1 MRAKSILTRTD
12 LRQANGVLLILR
24 DPPPPPPPIVGQPPF
39 VAGNPAE
46 GEEILLAIWND
57 GSVTGLHGHVDLGT
71 GLRTAMTQIIAEE
84 LYLPMEK
91 VHMVMGSTA
100 IAPNQ
105 GATIAS
111 ASIQIH
117 GVPLRKAAA
126 QARAWLITKAAI
138 HFSVSPDQIRLES
151 GQCSVENQTP
161 ISFAE
166 LIKDQHIELMLAD
179 DVSLKDSAQ
188 YSLVGTSVP
197 RVDIPGK
204 ATGELNFVHDVRV
217 PGMLHGRV
225 IRPPYSGADHG
236 NFIGNT
242 LDYVDHNSIAHLP
255 GIQAI
260 VTIGD
265 FIGVVADREEFAE
278 KAMHELRVVWKS
290 WPPLPAVDDLTAAIK
305 ANPSTKRIVKEVG
318 DVDRALEESAIRM
331 QRSYVWPYQLHASI
345 GPSCAVAQWLDE
357 SHLRVWAGTQ
367 NPHVLRNDLSKLT
380 GVADLD
386 IEIIRLEASGCYGRN
401 CADDVAGD
409 AALLSKAVG
418 GRPVRVQLSREQE
431 HLWEP
436 KGAAQL
442 MEVDGGLDAQGNMT
456 AYDFSV
462 SYPSNGAPLLALLLT
477 GIVPATATAYEMG
490 DRTSVPPYD
499 IEHLRVTI
507 NDMAPILRASWLRG
521 VSALPNSFAHESY
534 IDELAITAGIDPLEF
549 RLRYLS
555 DPRAVELLKT
565 TAEKAGW
572 QAHTKARQTVDA
584 ENPDILKGQGIAYAR
599 YIHSRFPGFG
609 AAWAAWV
616 ADVEVNKNTGEV
628 HVSRVVVGHDA
639 GLMINPAGVQHQIHG
654 NVIQTTSRAL
664 KESMPVEPIK
674 NTVIAQE
681 WGSYPI
687 LNFRE
692 VPTIDV
698 VMIPRPNEQAQ
709 GAGESSS
716 VPGTAAI
723 ANAIYDATGFRFRE
737 PPFTPEKVRAAFQL
751 GQAPSQATRPAK
763 PPRGWGMKKSFW
775 KLIGALGIAT
785 LGFGTSLFMG
795 KNTIP
800 SIHEIDQSLF
810 NEKMIARGKNLA
822 ALGNCQ
828 GCHTSEGGVMNAG
841 GRPLETPFGKIY
853 TSNIT
858 PDVETGIGS
867 WSFTAF
873 QRAMREGISKDGSH
887 LYPAFPYT
895 SFSKMSDE
903 DLMSLYAFLMSEPAV
918 KSVTPKTQL
927 SFPFNIR
934 PLMEFW
940 NALFLDPP
948 SMPIDPQQSAQWNR
962 GSYLVNSLGHCTACH
977 SPRNSFGAE
986 KVGNYFLTGN
996 IIDGWE
1002 APALTHLNQ
1011 SPIAWDETE
1020 LYRYLRTGMTER
1032 HGMAGGPMA
1041 GVVTQLST
1049 AQDEDIKAMAHYLA
1063 SINQS
1068 PSLKTAKH
1076 ASDVPIKQVLNSG
1089 QRIFESA
1096 CGACHQAQSTSV
1108 SLSVEAGS
1116 NVPLQ
1121 LNSQL
1126 HSDHPN
1132 NVIRTILEG
1141 IHAPATERVGYMPSF
1156 KNSLSN
1162 QQIADLTAYMR
1173 EHFAPDKS
1181 PWINIES
1188 QVERLRQ

>member
-1 MRAKSILTRTD
+1 MRANSILTRND

-24 DPPPPPPPIVGQPPF
+24 QPPPAPPIIVGQPPF
-39 VAGNPAE
+39 VAGNPLE
-46 GEEILLAIWND
+46 GEEILLAIWDD

-71 GLRTAMTQIIAEE
+71 GLRTALTQIIAEE
-84 LYLPMEK
+84 LYLPMEQ

-117 GVPLRKAAA
+117 GIPLRKAAA
-126 QARAWLITKAAI
+126 QARAWLITEAAM
-138 HFSVSPDQIRLES
+138 HFSTSPDQIRIDA
-151 GQCSVENQTP
+151 GQCYFENQTP
-161 ISFAE
+161 ISFGS
-166 LIKDQHIELMLAD
+166 LIKDQHLEFMLAD
-179 DVSLKDSAQ
+179 EVTLKDSAQ
-188 YSLVGTSVP
+188 YTLVGTSAP

-204 ATGELNFVHDVRV
+204 AMGELNFVHDVRL

-236 NFIGNT
+236 DFIGNT
-242 LDYVDHNSIAHLP
+242 LDYVDRDSIAHIP

-265 FIGVVADREEFAE
+265 FIGIVADREEFAE
-278 KAMHELRVVWKS
+278 KAMYELRVIWKS
-290 WPPLPAVDDLTAAIK
+290 WPALPAVDDLTAAIK
-305 ANPSTKRIVKEVG
+305 ANPSTKRVVKEVG
-318 DVDRALEESAIRM
+318 DIDRALEETAIRM
-331 QRSYVWPYQLHASI
+331 QRHYVWPYQLHASI

-357 SHLRVWAGTQ
+357 THLQVWAGTQ

-380 GVADLD
+380 GVTDVN

-431 HLWEP
+431 HVWEP

-442 MEVDGGLDAQGNMT
+442 MEVDGGLNAQGAIT
-456 AYDFSV
+456 AYDFAV

-477 GIVPATATAYEMG
+477 GVVPATPTAYEMG
-490 DRTSVPPYD
+490 DRTAVPPYD
-499 IEHLRVTI
+499 IDNLRVTI

-534 IDELAITAGIDPLEF
+534 MDELAITAGIDPLEF
-549 RLRYLS
+549 RLKYLS
-555 DPRAVELLKT
+555 DPRAIELLKT

-572 QAHTKARQTVDA
+572 QAHTESRKTIDP
-584 ENPDILKGQGIAYAR
+584 ENPFILKGQGIAYAR
-599 YIHSRFPGFG
+599 YTHSRFPGFG

-616 ADVEVNKNTGEV
+616 ADVEVNQQTGEV

-674 NTVIAQE
+674 NTVTAQE
-681 WGSYPI
+681 WGTYPI

-692 VPTIDV
+692 VPIIDV
-698 VMIPRPNEQAQ
+698 VMIPRPNEQPQ

-723 ANAIYDATGFRFRE
+723 ANAIYDATGIRFRE

-751 GQAPSQATRPAK
+751 GQPPAK
-763 PPRGWGMKKSFW
+763 PFRASKPSRGWGMKNSLW
-775 KLIGALGIAT
+775 KIIGALGIAT
-785 LGFGTSLFMG
+785 IGFGTSMFMG
-795 KNTIP
+795 KNALP
-800 SIHEIDQSLF
+800 SIHEIDQSMF
-810 NEKMIARGKNLA
+810 NEKMISRGKNLA
-822 ALGNCQ
+822 TLGNCQ
-828 GCHTSEGGVMNAG
+828 GCHTNEGGIINTG
-841 GRPLETPFGKIY
+841 GRALETQFGTIY
-853 TSNIT
+853 TTNIT
-858 PDVETGIGS
+858 PDIETGIGS

-873 QRAMREGISKDGSH
+873 QRAMRDGISKDGSH

-903 DLMSLYAFLMSEPAV
+903 DLMSLYAYLMSQTAV
-918 KSVTPKTQL
+918 RSITPKTEL

-934 PLMEFW
+934 PLMAFW
-940 NALFLDPP
+940 NALFIDPP
-948 SMPIDPQQSAQWNR
+948 ETLHDPQQSPQWNR

-977 SPRNSFGAE
+977 SPRNPLGAE
-986 KVGNYFLTGN
+986 KAGSYYLAGNL
-996 IIDGWE
+996 IDGWE

-1041 GVVTQLST
+1041 EVVTQLST
-1049 AQDEDIKAMAHYLA
+1049 SNDEDIKAMAHYL
-1063 SINQS
+1063 SSVNQAPIVKS
-1068 PSLKTAKH
+1068 PLKVTE
-1076 ASDVPIKQVLNSG
+1076 VPVKQVLNSG

-1096 CGACHQAQSTSV
+1096 CGACHQSQSTSV

-1126 HSDHPN
+1126 HSNHPN
-1132 NVIRTILEG
+1132 NLIRTILEG
-1141 IHAPATERVGYMPSF
+1141 IHTPATHRVGYMPAF
-1156 KNSLSN
+1156 KNNLTN
-1162 QQIADLTAYMR
+1162 QQITDLTAYMR

-1181 PWINIES
+1181 PWSNIKS
-1188 QVERLRQ
+1188 QVEMSRQ

>member
-1 MRAKSILTRTD
+1 
-12 LRQANGVLLILR
+12 
-24 DPPPPPPPIVGQPPF
+24 
-39 VAGNPAE
+39 
-46 GEEILLAIWND
+46 
-57 GSVTGLHGHVDLGT
+57 
-71 GLRTAMTQIIAEE
+71 
-84 LYLPMEK
+84 
-91 VHMVMGSTA
+91 
-100 IAPNQ
+100 
-105 GATIAS
+105 
-111 ASIQIH
+111 
-117 GVPLRKAAA
+117 
-126 QARAWLITKAAI
+126 
-138 HFSVSPDQIRLES
+138 
-151 GQCSVENQTP
+151 
-161 ISFAE
+161 
-166 LIKDQHIELMLAD
+166 
-179 DVSLKDSAQ
+179 
-188 YSLVGTSVP
+188 
-197 RVDIPGK
+197 
-204 ATGELNFVHDVRV
+204 
-217 PGMLHGRV
+217 
-225 IRPPYSGADHG
+225 
-236 NFIGNT
+236 
-242 LDYVDHNSIAHLP
+242 
-255 GIQAI
+255 
-260 VTIGD
+260 
-265 FIGVVADREEFAE
+265 
-278 KAMHELRVVWKS
+278 
-290 WPPLPAVDDLTAAIK
+290 
-305 ANPSTKRIVKEVG
+305 
-318 DVDRALEESAIRM
+318 
-331 QRSYVWPYQLHASI
+331 
-345 GPSCAVAQWLDE
+345 
-357 SHLRVWAGTQ
+357 
-367 NPHVLRNDLSKLT
+367 
-380 GVADLD
+380 
-386 IEIIRLEASGCYGRN
+386 
-401 CADDVAGD
+401 
-409 AALLSKAVG
+409 
-418 GRPVRVQLSREQE
+418 
-431 HLWEP
+431 
-436 KGAAQL
+436 
-442 MEVDGGLDAQGNMT
+442 
-456 AYDFSV
+456 
-462 SYPSNGAPLLALLLT
+462 
-477 GIVPATATAYEMG
+477 
-490 DRTSVPPYD
+490 
-499 IEHLRVTI
+499 
-507 NDMAPILRASWLRG
+507 
-521 VSALPNSFAHESY
+521 
-534 IDELAITAGIDPLEF
+534 
-549 RLRYLS
+549 
-555 DPRAVELLKT
+555 
-565 TAEKAGW
+565 
-572 QAHTKARQTVDA
+572 
-584 ENPDILKGQGIAYAR
+584 
-599 YIHSRFPGFG
+599 
-609 AAWAAWV
+609 
-616 ADVEVNKNTGEV
+616 
-628 HVSRVVVGHDA
+628 
-639 GLMINPAGVQHQIHG
+639 
-654 NVIQTTSRAL
+654 
-664 KESMPVEPIK
+664 
-674 NTVIAQE
+674 
-681 WGSYPI
+681 
-687 LNFRE
+687 
-692 VPTIDV
+692 
-698 VMIPRPNEQAQ
+698 
-709 GAGESSS
+709 
-716 VPGTAAI
+716 
-723 ANAIYDATGFRFRE
+723 
-737 PPFTPEKVRAAFQL
+737 
-751 GQAPSQATRPAK
+751 
-763 PPRGWGMKKSFW
+763 
-775 KLIGALGIAT
+775 
-785 LGFGTSLFMG
+785 
-795 KNTIP
+795 
-800 SIHEIDQSLF
+800 
-810 NEKMIARGKNLA
+810 
-822 ALGNCQ
+822 
-828 GCHTSEGGVMNAG
+828 MNAG